1 MNPQRTARG
10 INMGQFLIVSRVEH
24 LEEYRQL
31 AEKYQVAYEIN
42 DFYNP
47 AVLDDEER
55 RQRIISQ
62 YQTAGFPENSTMH
75 GAFLDVVLFSQDA
88 RIQDISR
95 LRMEQ
100 SMQIA
105 RQLRVKGVVFHTN
118 INPMLSSPEYDRR
131 AIDMTAAYLKE
142 LLERYPDVHIYLEN
156 MFDATPD
163 ILVQIS
169 ERLKGFGNYG
179 VCFDYAHAIIYGF
192 PIAVWIKQLA
202 PYVRHIHIND
212 NDLKHDFHLA
222 LGAGKIEWK
231 QFFTYYNTYF
241 HDCSVL
247 IETTQPEAQRESLE
261 YLSEMGDRYGE

>member
-1 MNPQRTARG
+1 M
-10 INMGQFLIVSRVEH
+10 NMGQFLIVSRVEH
-24 LEEYRQL
+24 LEEHRRL
-31 AEKYQVAYEIN
+31 AEQYHVAFEIN
-42 DFYNP
+42 DFYDP

-55 RQRIISQ
+55 CKEIISR
-62 YQTAGFPENSTMH
+62 YQTIGFPANSTMH

-88 RIQDISR
+88 RIRDISR
-95 LRMEQ
+95 RRMEQ

-105 RQLRVKGVVFHTN
+105 RQLGVKGVIFHTN

-131 AIDMTAAYLKE
+131 AIEMTAAYLSE
-142 LLERYPDVHIYLEN
+142 LLGGYPDIQIYLEN

-169 ERLKGFGNYG
+169 ERLKGFCNYG

-202 PYVRHIHIND
+202 PYIRHIHIND
-212 NDLKHDFHLA
+212 NDLKHDLHLA

-241 HDCSVL
+241 HNCSVL
-247 IETTQPEAQRESLE
+247 IETTQPEAQRKSLE
-261 YLSEMGDRYGE
+261 YLAETGDGYGE